1 MSNTQ
6 AFPEVRNEKEAK
18 VLRKLL
24 MNVVPLFQ
32 HRFSKQNENLL
43 IKSVTLRCRLPAF
56 KWHKEN
62 KYILTRSSVD
72 NLPLLE

>member
-1 MSNTQ
+1 MSKTQ

-43 IKSVTLRCRLPAF
+43 IKSVTLRCLLPVF
-56 KWHKEN
+56 KWHEEK